1 MESILTNCV
10 GVVAVIADRPCRALD
25 VAKDNAVETLLVKR
39 EDFSANFDRGEYTL
53 RLLQTLK
60 DLRVDVVAMAGFG
73 TILSSVLYEDFGNR
87 VLNTHPSLLPAFPG
101 WHSVR
106 MALEYGVKITGC
118 TVHLA
123 TEIVDDG
130 PILAQVSVPIMKDDD
145 EQLLHERIKS
155 VERRLYP
162 AVISSYLKF
171 LSELGEK
178 DIDPK
183 QFWFDL
189 ALVDEGVWQ

>member
-1 MESILTNCV
+1 
-10 GVVAVIADRPCRALD
+10 
-25 VAKDNAVETLLVKR
+25 
-39 EDFSANFDRGEYTL
+39 
-53 RLLQTLK
+53 
-60 DLRVDVVAMAGFG
+60 
-73 TILSSVLYEDFGNR
+73 
-87 VLNTHPSLLPAFPG
+87 
-101 WHSVR
+101 
-106 MALEYGVKITGC
+106 
-118 TVHLA
+118 
-123 TEIVDDG
+123 
-130 PILAQVSVPIMKDDD
+130 MKDDD